1 MSDKR
6 PFDDRRE
13 QTDAITQKLDVYQ
26 RRYPGL
32 DAAYEYRIWYLDVL
46 KNGTTMIDYERGFM
60 QWMERSQRWANEA
73 KGKLSL
79 DEALAYAP
87 KLTNGFKRLVAAFRQ
102 DNYISLETIQV
113 YAQEFADLTED
124 EFSEMC
130 SRAIRTLDRFPTVAA
145 LIRLRMDAKDD
156 AATAR
161 AAEERR
167 QEYEEQRR
175 MSIRTALIEERIKA
189 LPEEERQELER
200 EALDSVGGDKPNA
213 APFLAI
219 LAKKRILAVYEQ
231 KYGEIGTE
239 QSI

>member
-1 MSDKR
+1 VSDKR

-102 DNYISLETIQV
+102 DNYISVETVQV
-113 YAQEFADLTED
+113 YAQEFEDLSEE

-130 SRAIRTLDRFPTVAA
+130 QRAIRSLDRFPTVAA
-145 LIRLRMDAKDD
+145 LIRLRAEAADD
-156 AATAR
+156 ASVAKAD
-161 AAEERR
+161 EERR
-167 QEYEEQRR
+167 QEYEERRR
-175 MSIRTALIEERIKA
+175 MNIRMALIEEKIKA
-189 LPEEERQELER
+189 LPEEEQAALQAEAIAKLGLTANTQQEFKDLLLGKCML
-200 EALDSVGGDKPNA
+200 ALFED
-213 APFLAI
+213 
-219 LAKKRILAVYEQ
+219 R
-231 KYGEIGTE
+231 YGPVTA
-239 QSI
+239 

>member
-6 PFDDRRE
+6 PFDDRKE
-13 QTDAITQKLDVYQ
+13 QMEQIKGKLDVLQ
-26 RRYPGL
+26 RRYAGL
-32 DAAYEYRIWYLDVL
+32 DVAYQYKDWVLDTLARNPPV
-46 KNGTTMIDYERGFM
+46 IDYEYAFM
-60 QWMERSQRWANEA
+60 QWLERNQRWANEA

-87 KLTNGFKRLVAAFRQ
+87 KLKTGFKRLVAAFRQ

-113 YAQEFADLTED
+113 YADEFADLTEE

-130 SRAIRTLDRFPTVAA
+130 QRAIRSLDRFPTVAA

-175 MSIRTALIEERIKA
+175 MNIRTALIEERIKA

-200 EALDSVGGDKPNA
+200 EALESVGGDNVIT
-213 APFLAI
+213 APLRSM
-219 LAKKRILAVYEQ
+219 LAKKRILTVYEQ
-231 KYGEIGTE
+231 KYGEVGAE
-239 QSI
+239 